1 MASFNEA
8 NREVKYFSQLYD
20 ESLGAYRTYMKSLRE
35 HLGLLYGAA
44 LVERVDYLGLDEN
57 DLRLSGMLIQLVQDE
72 RVSMLSGID
81 FLRLW
86 RVDLLGLI
94 RCTACSCADLISR
107 FVGEL
112 DVDQDFCLTSIETVY
127 GENASGAFQRL
138 SAVLMKGGRSFPA
151 AVKEILDGRHGPYY
165 YWTKTFL
172 QLDAE
177 YTAQLKVSFGALM
190 LESTTSDDAA
200 DLDR

>member
-8 NREVKYFSQLYD
+8 NREVKYFAQLYD
-20 ESLGAYRTYMKSLRE
+20 ESLGAYRTYMCSLRE
-35 HLGLLYGAA
+35 HLVLLYGAA
-44 LVERVDYLGLDEN
+44 LVNRVDRLGLDEN
-57 DLRLSGMLIQLVQDE
+57 DLRLSGMLIQLALDE

-94 RCTACSCADLISR
+94 GCTACSCADLISR

-138 SAVLMKGGRSFPA
+138 SAVLMKGGRSFPD

-165 YWTKTFL
+165 HWMKKLFNQTT
-172 QLDAE
+172 QLVFRL
-177 YTAQLKVSFGALM
+177 YYSLIWK
-190 LESTTSDDAA
+190 
-200 DLDR
+200 

>member
-1 MASFNEA
+1 MN
-8 NREVKYFSQLYD
+8 
-20 ESLGAYRTYMKSLRE
+20 SLRE

-44 LVERVDYLGLDEN
+44 LINRVDRLELDEN
-57 DLRLSGMLIQLVQDE
+57 DLRLSGMLIQLALDE

-94 RCTACSCADLISR
+94 GCTACSCADLISR

-138 SAVLMKGGRSFPA
+138 SAVLMKGGRSFPD

-165 YWTKTFL
+165 HWGEAFL

-177 YTAQLKVSFGALM
+177 YTAQLKVSFGIM
-190 LESTTSDDAA
+190 KLESMTSDDAA
-200 DLDR
+200 DSDR